1 MNKRTET
8 ALFAIEMYGFA
19 AKENN
24 LCETP
29 VAIPCNKRYCKRQ
42 Y

>member
-1 MNKRTET
+1 MIKKTEIT
-8 ALFAIEMYGFA
+8 FFAIEMHGFA

-29 VAIPCNKRYCKRQ
+29 VATSCNKRYCER
-42 Y
+42 